1 MKSGNGTRGK
11 VVSKRGFPLT
21 LWLIGA
27 AVVVLA
33 TVGVFMALGRDPD
46 LPGEYFASQ
55 GQEHLASEEA
65 ALTEYNS
72 DPPTSGPHSA
82 DVARWGTYDYTVRD
96 EILVHNLEDGGV
108 VLWYPMGTLEE
119 NEAFI
124 ERLEEVARP
133 YEKIV
138 IAPRYDLETT
148 YALSAWQ
155 YLDKFNEFDA
165 DRITE
170 FLEAFADRPHY

>member
-1 MKSGNGTRGK
+1 MKSADSSLGR
-11 VVSKRGFPLT
+11 VDSKRGFPLT

-33 TVGVFMALGRDPD
+33 IVGVFVSLGRDPD
-46 LPGEYFASQ
+46 LPGERFASQ
-55 GQEHLASEEA
+55 GQEHLADDEA
-65 ALTEYNS
+65 ALTAYNS
-72 DPPTSGPHSA
+72 NPPTSGPHSA
-82 DVARWGTYDYTVRD
+82 NVAPWGNYDYTVRD
-96 EILVHNLEDGGV
+96 EYLIHNLEDGGV

-138 IAPRYDLETT
+138 IAPRNDLEAT